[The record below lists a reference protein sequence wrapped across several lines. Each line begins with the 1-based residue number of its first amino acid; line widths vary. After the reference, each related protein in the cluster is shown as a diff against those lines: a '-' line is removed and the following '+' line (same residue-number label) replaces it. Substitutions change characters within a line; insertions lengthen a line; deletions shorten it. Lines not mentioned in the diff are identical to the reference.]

1 MKNIEITAHVEQLS
15 REELSGTECALVD
28 MACQSTY
35 RSYAPY
41 SHFRVGAAILL
52 DNGEIVCGANQENVA
67 FPSGLCAERTA
78 AFYAHAQHPEQKFTM
93 LAIAARGVDA
103 EFLAEPISPCGAC
116 RQSLLQYELL
126 AGRSVPV
133 LLVGRDYIYRLPSIR
148 SLLPL
153 AFTSL

>member
-1 MKNIEITAHVEQLS
+1 MKHFDITAHIEQLS
-15 REELSGTECALVD
+15 RDELSEVERTLVD
-28 MACQSTY
+28 KASQSTY

-41 SHFRVGAAILL
+41 SHFSVGAAILL
-52 DNGEIVCGANQENVA
+52 DNGSIVCGANQENVA

-78 AFYAHAQHPEQKFTM
+78 AFYAHAEHPEHKFAM

-126 AGRSVPV
+126 AGHDVPV

>member
-1 MKNIEITAHVEQLS
+1 MKKFDITAHIEQLT
-15 REELSGTECALVD
+15 REELSDTEVKLVD
-28 MACQSTY
+28 KARESTY

-41 SHFRVGAAILL
+41 SNFSVGAAILL

-78 AFYAHAQHPEQKFTM
+78 AFYAHAEHPEQKFSM
-93 LAIAARGVDA
+93 IAIAARGVDA

-126 AGRSVPV
+126 AGHEVPV
-133 LLVGRDYIYRLPSIR
+133 LLVGRDYVYRLPSIR
-148 SLLPL
+148 SLLPF